1 MAPWVLFVIVAVCI
15 VDVVVL
21 LFVLKR
27 MRASAAALG
36 ASEAERRE
44 LREAAHE
51 LVRGCLST
59 GTSGDVE
66 QLRAALAGVVPQ
78 LRELMRSRG
87 LTPTPGAIRILLA
100 AALAKQGIPAR
111 NAARIPIATA

>member
-15 VDVVVL
+15 VDVAVF
-21 LFVLKR
+21 LFVLRR
-27 MRASAAALG
+27 MRVSAAALG

-44 LREAAHE
+44 LRDAAYE
-51 LVRGCLST
+51 LVRGYLAT
-59 GTSGDVE
+59 GISGDAE

-78 LRELMRSRG
+78 LQELMRVRG
-87 LTPTPGAIRILLA
+87 LTPTPGAVRILLA

-111 NAARIPIATA
+111 HAARIPIAVA